1 MSWLSCWSGS
11 RLRWVAEL
19 DRNDFSLSGFS
30 SSSGSARMSRM
41 VGMSC
46 EWVLFVGGSVDDDEI
61 GDEWFEWLLL
71 LLLLSS
77 LRTEDRNEMV

>member
-1 MSWLSCWSGS
+1 
-11 RLRWVAEL
+11 
-19 DRNDFSLSGFS
+19 
-30 SSSGSARMSRM
+30 M

-71 LLLLSS
+71 LLLSS